1 MLNGQRR
8 RAIVIALWQGLSV
21 GDLCRM
27 LKNPKLNGNRTP
39 EALVEH
45 MESEPLVLW
54 SWNPGRGRAAVPM
67 PHGAF
72 VNLIESLDSGRHL
85 SAPNEECPWLH

>member
-21 GDLCRM
+21 GDLRRT

-39 EALVEH
+39 EALVEQV
-45 MESEPLVLW
+45 ESEPLVLW
-54 SWNPGRGRAAVPM
+54 SWYPGRGRAAVPM
-67 PHGAF
+67 PHGEF
-72 VNLIESLDSGRHL
+72 VNLMKVWIVGGTV
-85 SAPNEECPWLH
+85 CPE